1 MRVKQAMG
9 PTRVTAAVPTP
20 SHPLQFKKG
29 PPRKW
34 PQFKGQGL
42 PAVSSRSLAED
53 GREQRWPRAM
63 NNSGDLTQPLDTEWP
78 LATAPPSFPTDRVDI
93 WKVYLDRPVLEN
105 SETGVL
111 SPDEIARANRFHF
124 EKDRA
129 HFICCRTALRQLLG
143 KYLGIPAS
151 EIQFRYSTN
160 GKPQLEAN
168 LNPRALQFNVSHS
181 ADLAAIAIGS
191 EHRLGIDV
199 EKIRSEV
206 YTLSLSRRFFSLRER
221 AELQALP
228 EHFRV
233 SAFFACWT
241 RKEAFLKA
249 TGEGLSFPLKNFSVS
264 VQPDSNPKLEEVN
277 EDTNVGKQWFL
288 ADLHVGVDY
297 RAALAIERR
306 HTGLHTYSFG

>member
-1 MRVKQAMG
+1 
-9 PTRVTAAVPTP
+9 
-20 SHPLQFKKG
+20 
-29 PPRKW
+29 
-34 PQFKGQGL
+34 
-42 PAVSSRSLAED
+42 
-53 GREQRWPRAM
+53 M
-63 NNSGDLTQPLDTEWP
+63 NQDRDLTQLPDSEWP
-78 LATAPPSFPTDRVDI
+78 LASAPPSFPTDQVDI
-93 WKVYLDRPVLEN
+93 WRVHLEGSPLDGSLTQGP
-105 SETGVL
+105 ETGVL

-191 EHRLGIDV
+191 EHRLGVDL
-199 EKIRSEV
+199 EKIRIDV
-206 YTLSLSRRFFSLRER
+206 DIVSLSTRFFSLRER
-221 AELQALP
+221 AELHALP
-228 EHFRV
+228 EHLRV

-249 TGEGLSFPLKNFSVS
+249 TGEGLSFPLENFSVS

-277 EDTNVGKQWFL
+277 EDSKVGEQWFL
-288 ADLHVGVDY
+288 ADIHVGVDY

-306 HTGLHTYSFG
+306 HTRLQTYSFGWKSGVA